1 MEFRQIVYFLEISES
16 GTFQKAA
23 MRLGLTQPALSR
35 QIFLLEKELGVIV
48 LERGG
53 RSVRL
58 THEGERFYQY
68 SIRLKALW
76 EEIQIG
82 FSKEND
88 LKGNFSISAGGTVS
102 AWILPQILKEILNK
116 RKGLSL
122 SVREGDASETKNSVL
137 KGEVDLGILTGPIT
151 EPSLNVIEFLSDQIF
166 PCAAKDHPIFLKKKI
181 KIEDLKKQPIVF
193 FHPGSALR
201 KAVEKK
207 IKSFSKDY
215 GPNIAMEL
223 RSVESVIKSLEAGL
237 GIGFLSEYSMN
248 PNLKKINF
256 EAWNAE
262 RKFYLCYRK
271 KSGPGHAML
280 AEEILKSAEK
290 WKLQTE
296 SITR

>member
-1 MEFRQIVYFLEISES
+1 MEFRQIIYFLEIAES

-23 MRLGLTQPALSR
+23 SRLGLTQPALSR
-35 QIFLLEKELGVIV
+35 QIFLLEKELGVTV

-68 SIRLKALW
+68 SVRMKELW
-76 EEIQIG
+76 KEIQNS
-82 FSKEND
+82 FSKEKE
-88 LKGNFSISAGGTVS
+88 LKGNYSISAGGTVS
-102 AWILPQILKEILNK
+102 AWILPQILKEILKK
-116 RKGLSL
+116 RQGLSL
-122 SVREGDASETKNSVL
+122 SVREGDDRETKDAVL

-151 EPSLNVIEFLSDQIF
+151 DPSLNVLEFLSDQIV

-181 KIEDLKKQPIVF
+181 RIEDLKKQSFVF

-207 IKSFSKDY
+207 IKSFSKEF
-215 GPNIAMEL
+215 GSKIAMEL

-237 GIGFLSEYSMN
+237 GIGFLSEYSISSK
-248 PNLKKINF
+248 LRKIKF
-256 EAWNAE
+256 EEWNAE

-271 KSGPGHAML
+271 KSGPGLAML
-280 AEEILKSAEK
+280 AEEILKAQEK
-290 WKLQTE
+290 WRVEKE
-296 SITR
+296 SFSN

>member
-1 MEFRQIVYFLEISES
+1 MEFRQIIYFLEIAES

-23 MRLGLTQPALSR
+23 SRLGLTQPALSK
-35 QIFLLEKELGVIV
+35 QIFLLEKELGVTV

-58 THEGERFYQY
+58 THEGERFFQY
-68 SIRLKALW
+68 SVRMKELW
-76 EEIQIG
+76 EEIQNG
-82 FSKEND
+82 FSNEKE
-88 LKGNFSISAGGTVS
+88 LKGNYSISAGGTVS
-102 AWILPQILKEILNK
+102 AWILPQVLKEILKK
-116 RKGLSL
+116 RPGLFL
-122 SVREGDASETKNSVL
+122 SVREGDATETKNAVL

-151 EPSLNVIEFLSDQIF
+151 EPSLNVLEFLSDHIF

-181 KIEDLKKQPIVF
+181 KIEDLKKQSFVF

-207 IKSFSKDY
+207 IKSFSKEFSS
-215 GPNIAMEL
+215 NIAMEL

-237 GIGFLSEYSMN
+237 GIGFLSEYSMSSK
-248 PNLKKINF
+248 LKKINF
-256 EAWNAE
+256 EDWNAE

-271 KSGPGHAML
+271 KSGPGLAYL

-290 WKLQTE
+290 WRLEK
-296 SITR
+296 II